1 MSKDIGCIRH
11 KTENEKSQLIMYFGT
26 NGCAGHHPKGI
37 SRGLNPQEAAL
48 WRFIDNISWFESI
61 NSNPG
66 YRMVK
71 IFGELFSAYSVPW
84 SVDDHRGGS
93 HTNVFWEG
101 EHTREEMEAYIKQDA
116 FLRRQFRFKLEA
128 NMVRKGDIV
137 HAADDSLVQIN
148 HIGPNG
154 EVHYKAYAD
163 AARGQLQYGP
173 YTYFYGYITDCY
185 PATEKQKQWL
195 RKWISKHGGVV

>member
-1 MSKDIGCIRH
+1 MSIDIGCIRQ
-11 KTENEKSQLIMYFGT
+11 KTENEKSQLIVYFGT
-26 NGCAGHHPKGI
+26 NGCVGHHPKGI
-37 SRGLNPQEAAL
+37 SRGLNPQEAAS
-48 WRFIDNISWFESI
+48 WRFIDNFSWFELI

-71 IFGELFSAYSVPW
+71 IFDKLFSAYSVPW
-84 SVDDHRGGS
+84 SVDDHRGG
-93 HTNVFWEG
+93 
-101 EHTREEMEAYIKQDA
+101 
-116 FLRRQFRFKLEA
+116 
-128 NMVRKGDIV
+128 
-137 HAADDSLVQIN
+137 SLVQIN

-185 PATEKQKQWL
+185 PATEKQKRWL

>member
-1 MSKDIGCIRH
+1 
-11 KTENEKSQLIMYFGT
+11 
-26 NGCAGHHPKGI
+26 
-37 SRGLNPQEAAL
+37 
-48 WRFIDNISWFESI
+48 
-61 NSNPG
+61 
-66 YRMVK
+66 MVK
-71 IFGELFSAYSVPW
+71 IFGELFSVYSVPW

-116 FLRRQFRFKLEA
+116 FLRRQFRFRLEV

-148 HIGPNG
+148 HIGLNG